1 MKFRLFFPLM
11 TLVIVAGITLY
22 ALKDFDGPAGRGGD
36 DARGT
41 DDRAM
46 RDGPLRE
53 GPLQAGP
60 RTLEAEIRSAR
71 SGGEGLTD
79 AISARPW
86 TRWWWFADV
95 IEREYVRAQ
104 LAWLR
109 AQGFGGVEIAW
120 VYPLGGDTAAARQPW
135 LSAEWSR
142 IVAETASL
150 CDSMQICCD
159 FTFGTLWPFG
169 DSRVPPRD
177 GALTYGDSTAP
188 ARMRLTWEH
197 PTRGRVINHLDRGAF
212 LRYAGRMYDALHP
225 ALRSGSTA
233 SSGAPRG
240 LFCDSWEVETRRI
253 WTRGFDS
260 LFRTEY
266 GYDIRPMM
274 DSLYAPGFEGVHYDY
289 MKLVSRMVLDNFYA
303 PFTASAHRRG
313 AYTRVQCCGSPTDLL
328 EAYARVDIPEG
339 EAILYEPAFARI
351 PASAA
356 ALGGKPLV
364 SSETFTCIYGWKG
377 WPGPGPH
384 QGEERIGDLRLL
396 ADALFAHGVNHVIW
410 HGTPYNPPG
419 RNAMFYASVHVA
431 PGSALAPHLRAFNGY
446 LARVSKAM
454 RRGRPYSDVA
464 VYLPLEDAWMD
475 VELPDSLKF
484 PWAWGAY
491 ELRYQRTPE
500 KLKGRQPLWI
510 NAASLRR
517 ARVRD
522 GRLHAGDAVF
532 SALHVDARFLDVET
546 IRAMRRVA
554 EEGFPVYIV
563 RTPRPPGRAR
573 QDGWTEEF
581 RALTAL
587 PAVRTDD
594 AALLDEPALV
604 RGKDI
609 PDFWCRVDEGEA
621 WIFFA
626 HPLAQ
631 GLRYPLRYGL
641 SGDARA
647 RDVPVLLR
655 WQGKDI
661 PYVLRFPA
669 GKSLLLHVTREGKV
683 EVVPLW

>member
-1 MKFRLFFPLM
+1 MMRFRLFFPLM
-11 TLVIVAGITLY
+11 TLVIVAAITLY
-22 ALKDFDGPAGRGGD
+22 ALKDFKGPRGG
-36 DARGT
+36 AK
-41 DDRAM
+41 
-46 RDGPLRE
+46 
-53 GPLQAGP
+53 
-60 RTLEAEIRSAR
+60 
-71 SGGEGLTD
+71 GLTD

-95 IEREYVRAQ
+95 IKREDVRVQ

-109 AQGFGGVEIAW
+109 EQGFGGVEIAW
-120 VYPLGGDTAAARQPW
+120 VYPLGGDTATARQPW

-142 IVAETASL
+142 IVTETASI
-150 CDSMQICCD
+150 CDSLQLGCD

-177 GALTYGDSTAP
+177 GALTYGDSISP

-197 PTRGRVINHLDRGAF
+197 PARGRVINHLDRGAF
-212 LRYAGRMYDALHP
+212 LRYAGRMYDALDP
-225 ALRSGSTA
+225 ALRSGSKV
-233 SSGAPRG
+233 GAPRG

-260 LFRTEY
+260 LFLADY
-266 GYDIRPMM
+266 GYDIRPIM
-274 DSLYAPGFEGVHYDY
+274 DSLYAPGFEGAHYDY
-289 MKLVSRMVLDNFYA
+289 MKLVSRLVLDNFYT

-313 AYTRVQCCGSPTDLL
+313 AYTRAQCCGSPTDLL
-328 EAYARVDIPEG
+328 EAYARVDIPES
-339 EAILYEPAFARI
+339 EAILFEPAFARI

-431 PGSALAPHLRAFNGY
+431 PRSALAPHLRAFNGY
-446 LARVSKAM
+446 LARVSEEM

-491 ELRYQRTPE
+491 ELRYQRVPE

-522 GRLHAGDAVF
+522 GRLYVGEAVF
-532 SALHVDARFLDVET
+532 SALYVDARFLDVET
-546 IRAMRRVA
+546 IGAMRRAA

-563 RTPRPPGRAR
+563 RTPRPPGRTR
-573 QDGWTEEF
+573 QDGWTEEY

-594 AALLDEPALV
+594 AELLDQTALV
-604 RGKDI
+604 RGEDI
-609 PDFWCRVDEGEA
+609 PDFWCRVEDGEA

-626 HPLAQ
+626 HPLAE

-641 SGDARA
+641 ADDARA
-647 RDVPVLLR
+647 TDVPVLLH

-661 PYVLRFPA
+661 PYVLRFPS
-669 GKSLLLHVTREGKV
+669 GRSLLLHVTREGAV
-683 EVVPLW
+683 EAVPLLQNCKGDGRVNPTLTRGSRVRR